1 VETKVTSPEAWLR
14 EIDVEIEP
22 ERLKDK
28 VEAML
33 DTYKD
38 RAEVPG
44 FRKGRVPKRIL
55 EKRMGPAIESAAAEE
70 IVEQT
75 SREVLE
81 KQEFRPAAQPQLTD
95 LQIAPD
101 KTIRY
106 RLRLE
111 VIPEFE
117 LKKYDGLTLKKEEP
131 SGFDEEFDRRLKQ
144 LQERCAT
151 FRPLSRPAQKGDLV
165 VADVTV
171 ATGEAEPGQPR
182 KNQMIEVGAEPNL
195 PEINQALAGAKTG
208 DQKTAEIEVPPDHPD
223 KEVAGK
229 KRCYRFDVHEVKEKL
244 LPEVDEEFATDLGY
258 ENLDDL
264 RKDINDQLL
273 SERERLTE
281 NGLKNQVF
289 DYLVNEH
296 DFAPPDSWVKF
307 NLERLRREYEIPDDE
322 ETNDKLTTA
331 ATRRAKFD
339 VIAARIARDQNI
351 EVSEEEIRTQ
361 VEELARSTQKPVEDV
376 APLLDNPAYRSH
388 LLREK
393 VLKHILSNA
402 DIQ

>member
-1 VETKVTSPEAWLR
+1 
-14 EIDVEIEP
+14 
-22 ERLKDK
+22 
-28 VEAML
+28 
-33 DTYKD
+33 
-38 RAEVPG
+38 
-44 FRKGRVPKRIL
+44 
-55 EKRMGPAIESAAAEE
+55 
-70 IVEQT
+70 
-75 SREVLE
+75 
-81 KQEFRPAAQPQLTD
+81 
-95 LQIAPD
+95 
-101 KTIRY
+101 
-106 RLRLE
+106 
-111 VIPEFE
+111 
-117 LKKYDGLTLKKEEP
+117 
-131 SGFDEEFDRRLKQ
+131 
-144 LQERCAT
+144 
-151 FRPLSRPAQKGDLV
+151 
-165 VADVTV
+165 VTV
-171 ATGEAEPGQPR
+171 ATGDAEPGQPR
-182 KNQMIEVGAEPNL
+182 KNKMIEVGAESNL

-229 KRCYRFDVHEVKEKL
+229 KRCYRFDVREVKEKL